1 MIKDVI
7 NIKTAMFNDIKNACL
22 CKTKDEEVYLLIR
35 KDNLEIIRMTWNV
48 TYEEAEDYFSDWLAD
63 LTNNFTVN
71 DCFIVKVCQKSLRR
85 R

>member
-35 KDNLEIIRMTWNV
+35 KDTLEIIRMTWNV
-48 TYEEAEDYFSDWLAD
+48 TYEEAEDYFSDWLSG
-63 LTNNFTVN
+63 LTDSITLK
-71 DCFIVKVCQKSLRR
+71 DCFIVKVWKRSVN
-85 R
+85 